1 MMMIDIHDDGDA
13 PFIIICTS
21 RYTGEVGDLIVGRI
35 TIVDSKRWKVDIAS
49 HRDAVLQLSSI
60 NLPDGVQRMRT
71 YDDQLSMR
79 TLFIENDLISAEIQ
93 NINSD
98 GIISLHARSLK
109 YGKLE
114 NGQLIVVPSVLIRRL
129 PQHYISLSYGIDVII
144 GLNGYIWISRTI
156 PEEWKTMN
164 DGDIDDVLD
173 EMAPLA
179 ETLQRIRVKHRE
191 TSLTYD
197 ERLKVVRTR
206 NSINALMKARHHIS
220 PDNIEAVY
228 SRSMQLNLS
237 PMVYSTYYYCFYL
250 I

>member
-1 MMMIDIHDDGDA
+1 MINCHSSL
-13 PFIIICTS
+13 C
-21 RYTGEVGDLIVGRI
+21 RYTGQVGDLIVGRI
-35 TIVDSKRWKVDIAS
+35 TTVDSKRWKVDLAS

-98 GIISLHARSLK
+98 CIISLHARSLK

-114 NGQLIVVPSVLIRRL
+114 NGQLIIVPSVLIRRL
-129 PQHYISLSYGIDVII
+129 PQHYVSLSYGIDVII
-144 GLNGYIWISRTI
+144 GLNGYVWISRTI
-156 PEEWKTMN
+156 PDEWKAM
-164 DGDIDDVLD
+164 GDDSDYGVMD

-179 ETLQRIRVKHRE
+179 ETLQRIRVKHRD

-197 ERLKVVRTR
+197 ERLKVARTR
-206 NSINALMKARHHIS
+206 NVINALAKARCHIS
-220 PDNIEAVY
+220 PDNIEAAY
-228 SRSMQLNLS
+228 SRSIDLNLS
-237 PMVYSTYYYCFYL
+237 PMVYSIYDAL

>member
-1 MMMIDIHDDGDA
+1 MQ
-13 PFIIICTS
+13 

-35 TIVDSKRWKVDIAS
+35 TTVDSKRWKVDIAS

-79 TLFIENDLISAEIQ
+79 TLFVENDLISAEIQ

-98 GIISLHARSLK
+98 GISSLHARSLK

-129 PQHYISLSYGIDVII
+129 PQHYVSLSYGIDVII
-144 GLNGYIWISRTI
+144 GLNGYVWISRTI
-156 PEEWKTMN
+156 PEEWKN
-164 DGDIDDVLD
+164 ISGDIDDVLD

-197 ERLKVVRTR
+197 ERLKVARTR
-206 NSINALMKARHHIS
+206 NTINALAKVRHHIT

-228 SRSMQLNLS
+228 ARSMELNLS
-237 PMVYSTYYYCFYL
+237 PMVQHPLTLCTYL
-250 I
+250 SILTILPT

>member
-1 MMMIDIHDDGDA
+1 MIIMINCHSSL
-13 PFIIICTS
+13 C
-21 RYTGEVGDLIVGRI
+21 RYTGQVGDLIVGRI
-35 TIVDSKRWKVDIAS
+35 TTVDSKRWKVDLAS

-98 GIISLHARSLK
+98 CIISLHARSLK

-114 NGQLIVVPSVLIRRL
+114 NGQLIIVPSVLIRRL
-129 PQHYISLSYGIDVII
+129 PQHYVSLSYGIDVII
-144 GLNGYIWISRTI
+144 GLNGYVWISRTI
-156 PEEWKTMN
+156 PDEWKAM
-164 DGDIDDVLD
+164 GDDSDYGVMD

-179 ETLQRIRVKHRE
+179 ETLQRIRVKHRD

-197 ERLKVVRTR
+197 ERLKVARTR
-206 NSINALMKARHHIS
+206 NVINALAKARCHIS
-220 PDNIEAVY
+220 PDNIEAAY
-228 SRSMQLNLS
+228 SRSIDLNLS
-237 PMVYSTYYYCFYL
+237 PMVYSIYDAL